1 MLLNSEK
8 GDLMEKTD
16 ILSMEKDT
24 LCGYMKSVGEAP
36 FRGKQIFGWLHMKMV
51 KDFSEMTNLSKSL
64 RQKLDENAC
73 IKGLKYIK
81 KYKSS
86 ADETIKY
93 LFETEKGYIIESVL
107 MKYSYGYTVCVSTQA
122 GCRMGCSFCASTI
135 GGLESNLTAGEIA
148 SQIYEIEKQEN
159 IRVSRVVMMGCGE
172 PLDNFSNSVAFINI
186 ISDSDGAGI
195 SKRKITLST
204 CGLTDKIYELAEL
217 DLPIT
222 LAISLHAPNDSIRRS
237 IMPVA
242 KKYSI
247 DEVMKAAKDYSSETG
262 RRITFEYA
270 LIDGVNDSVE
280 NAEELAARLRGIL
293 AHVNLIPVNPV
304 EERGYKKS
312 SENNIRLFSNILTA
326 RSVEN
331 TVRRRLGTDINAAC
345 GQLRKSF
352 KEH

>member
-8 GDLMEKTD
+8 GDFMEKAD
-16 ILSMEKDT
+16 ILSMEKDL
-24 LCGYMKSVGEAP
+24 LCEYMKTLGEAA
-36 FRGKQIFGWLHMKMV
+36 FRGKQVFSWLHAKKAV
-51 KDFSEMTNLSKSL
+51 NFDDMTNLSKAL
-64 RQKLDENAC
+64 REKLKENAD

-81 KYKSS
+81 KHKSLD
-86 ADETIKY
+86 DETIKY

-172 PLDNFSNSVAFINI
+172 PLDNFRNSVAFINI

-195 SKRKITLST
+195 SKRRITLST
-204 CGLTDKIYELAEL
+204 CGLTEKIYELAEL

-222 LAISLHAPNDSIRRS
+222 LAISLHAPNDDIRRS

-247 DEVMKAAKDYSSETG
+247 DEVLKAAKHYAEVTG
-262 RRITFEYA
+262 RRVTFEYS
-270 LIDGVNDSVE
+270 LIDGVNDLPE
-280 NAEELAARLRGIL
+280 NAEELTKRLKSIL

-312 SENNIRLFSNILTA
+312 SDNNVKNFSKILSS
-326 RSVEN
+326 RSIEN
-331 TVRRRLGTDINAAC
+331 TVRRSLGTDINAAC
-345 GQLRKSF
+345 GQLRKSY
-352 KEH
+352 KKI